1 MCEGLI
7 YGYKAGLNLEEVIA
21 AVGAGAAA
29 GVGVDERTVEVN
41 LCL

>member
-21 AVGAGAAA
+21 AVGAGAAGF
-29 GVGVDERTVEVN
+29 GVEERTVEVN